1 MKCEECLRLIDLHFD
16 GELDGRESADV
27 MAHLG
32 VCAACARLYRNLRE
46 EQSLYLR
53 YGCDS
58 TESPSFWDEVMSRVE
73 ADKTAAPD
81 TLAARLRRLF
91 AGARPTLAAPRFS
104 PLVTAAMLLAAVVL
118 TAALMLYVRPR
129 DGGPGASAT
138 VEHKGGGTVTPQ
150 PPARGEVA
158 QEVSSEAP
166 AGGEAGEG
174 SAHLNAEANPGAA
187 EEIHGA
193 RGGGRLGAKPA
204 VVKPAAVKLAKGDAP
219 VLSHGAAAPAPERLI
234 QEAERKYLSAIAAL
248 SHDVGRRRRQM
259 DAETIDSFERTLA
272 VVDRA
277 IAETRAA
284 ARRHPRDPVV
294 VQYMM
299 AAYAKKVDLLRG
311 MAQD

>member
-1 MKCEECLRLIDLHFD
+1 MKCEECLRLIDLYFD
-16 GELDGRESADV
+16 GELSRDESADV
-27 MAHLG
+27 TAHLG
-32 VCAACARLYRNLRE
+32 GCAACARRYRSLRE
-46 EQSLYLR
+46 EQSLYLQH
-53 YGCDS
+53 GCDS
-58 TESPSFWDEVMSRVE
+58 TESPSFWDDVMSRVE

-118 TAALMLYVRPR
+118 TAALMVYVRPR

-138 VEHKGGGTVTPQ
+138 VEHKGGGAVMPQ
-150 PPARGEVA
+150 PSARGEVA
-158 QEVSSEAP
+158 QEVSPEVHAGEE
-166 AGGEAGEG
+166 AGGGR
-174 SAHLNAEANPGAA
+174 AHLNAEGNRGTA
-187 EEIHGA
+187 EEIHSA
-193 RGGGRLGAKPA
+193 RGGGKSGAKSAVVKPA
-204 VVKPAAVKLAKGDAP
+204 VVKLARGDAP
-219 VLSHGAAAPAPERLI
+219 ALSPGAAEPAPERLI

-248 SHDVGRRRRQM
+248 SRDAGRRRRQM
-259 DAETIDSFERTLA
+259 DAETVDSFERTLA

>member
-16 GELDGRESADV
+16 GELSSGESAAV
-27 MAHLG
+27 TAHLAE
-32 VCAACARLYRNLRE
+32 CDACARCYQSLRE
-46 EQSLYLR
+46 EQSLYLQ

-73 ADKTAAPD
+73 ADKVSAPD
-81 TLAARLRRLF
+81 TFAARLRRLF

-104 PLVTAAMLLAAVVL
+104 PLVTAAMLLVAVGL
-118 TAALMLYVRPR
+118 TAAVMLYVRPR
-129 DGGPGASAT
+129 DGGPGAVAT
-138 VEHKGGGTVTPQ
+138 VGYKDGDTVTPQ
-150 PPARGEVA
+150 PGARSDVASEVPS
-158 QEVSSEAP
+158 VTP
-166 AGGEAGEG
+166 AGD
-174 SAHLNAEANPGAA
+174 AA
-187 EEIHGA
+187 VRE
-193 RGGGRLGAKPA
+193 P
-204 VVKPAAVKLAKGDAP
+204 VPAAVEETHDGRGRARLGTKSPVVRAAKGGRPMLTPDAP
-219 VLSHGAAAPAPERLI
+219 EPAPERLI

-248 SHDVGRRRRQM
+248 SHDVGRRRRRM

>member
-16 GELDGRESADV
+16 GELSRRESADV
-27 MAHLG
+27 TAHLG
-32 VCAACARLYRNLRE
+32 VCEACAREYRNLRE
-46 EQSLYLR
+46 EQSLYLQ

-73 ADKTAAPD
+73 ADKVSAPD

-104 PLVTAAMLLAAVVL
+104 PLVTAAMLLVAVGL
-118 TAALMLYVRPR
+118 TAALMVYVRPR

-150 PPARGEVA
+150 PAARGEVA
-158 QEVSSEAP
+158 QEASSEVP
-166 AGGEAGEG
+166 AGEEAGG
-174 SAHLNAEANPGAA
+174 GRDHLNAEENSGTA
-187 EEIHGA
+187 EEIHSA
-193 RGGGRLGAKPA
+193 RGGGRFRAKPA
-204 VVKPAAVKLAKGDAP
+204 VVRLAKGDAP
-219 VLSHGAAAPAPERLI
+219 ALSPGAAEPAPERLI

-248 SHDVGRRRRQM
+248 SRDAGRRRRQM
-259 DAETIDSFERTLA
+259 DAETIDSFDRTLA

-284 ARRHPRDPVV
+284 ARRHPRDPVA